1 VVKGLRRDAE
11 QGVDICDN
19 EFRLQGSSVPT
30 DGERSLIS
38 HAYKKRDTAAKLGTF
53 GTD

>member
-1 VVKGLRRDAE
+1 
-11 QGVDICDN
+11 VDICDN
-19 EFRLQGSSVPT
+19 EFRPQGSSVPT

-38 HAYKKRDTAAKLGTF
+38 HAYKKREAAAKLETC